1 MCVGGVVDMTKVMCG
16 RKTAKIESALS
27 LLSAMK
33 PRKGW
38 GNPEFCRYIEVFPEF
53 FVPGLT

>member
-1 MCVGGVVDMTKVMCG
+1 MCG
-16 RKTAKIESALS
+16 RKTVKIESALS
-27 LLSAMK
+27 HPSAMK